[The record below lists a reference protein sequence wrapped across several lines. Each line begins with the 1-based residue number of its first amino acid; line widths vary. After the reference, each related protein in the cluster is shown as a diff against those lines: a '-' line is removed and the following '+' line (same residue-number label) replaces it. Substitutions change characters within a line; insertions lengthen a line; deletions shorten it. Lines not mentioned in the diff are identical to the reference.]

1 MLAHSPPLPLII
13 DYTSGH
19 DDIAAEDEEG
29 IAFALGQRDRLHRI
43 RLQMP
48 FSVLRKF
55 IMAIDEEHP
64 ILEYLIMGPLRRDK
78 STVVILSETLQAP
91 HLRHL
96 SLYYVALPMGSRSFT
111 TAVGLVTLCLFTAHP
126 SAYFQPNTLLRWISF
141 MPQLETLVVDVLFP
155 VPSLD
160 VSTQLSQTPIMTHV
174 TLPNLRFFW
183 FRGDCNYVEAVV
195 HRISA
200 PHLERLD
207 IGFFEQPTFS
217 VPGLLQFL
225 NTTENLRFE
234 SAKFLFSGE
243 QVNVG
248 VYPRE
253 GAKMYSLGI
262 VVACWHLDRQVSS
275 VAQIFNTLGQ
285 KFSTVENLEMHSRSS
300 EEHNEVDRSEWCK
313 FLRSFSNVKTLRVDA
328 GLFKEL
334 SRCLRLDDGESPSE
348 LFPGLQELTYYG
360 SGDTDA
366 NAGRPVTLIRR

>member
-1 MLAHSPPLPLII
+1 MFAHSPPLPLII

-111 TAVGLVTLCLFTAHP
+111 TAVGL
-126 SAYFQPNTLLRWISF
+126 
-141 MPQLETLVVDVLFP
+141 
-155 VPSLD
+155 
-160 VSTQLSQTPIMTHV
+160 
-174 TLPNLRFFW
+174 W